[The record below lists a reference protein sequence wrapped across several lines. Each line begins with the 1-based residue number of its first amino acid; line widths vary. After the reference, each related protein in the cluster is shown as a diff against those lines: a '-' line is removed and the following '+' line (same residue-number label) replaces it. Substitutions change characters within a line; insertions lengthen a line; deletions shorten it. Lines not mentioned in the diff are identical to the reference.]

1 MKGRFRTA
9 LGLLAALSIP
19 LAVQA
24 HGGRTD
30 SLGCHHNR
38 KAGGYHCHSGQLAGQ
53 SFTSKSAA
61 QAALRNRRRTP
72 QTPTQT
78 RKRPGRVIYQPITT
92 AQAKNHVGET
102 AMVCGK
108 VVSARYASRSRG
120 RPTFLNLD
128 KPYPNQSFTVVI
140 WGTNRAAFGKPEKDY
155 DGKDICVT
163 GKIDTYRGVP
173 QIEAKAVKDIVLKG
187 KKIKEN

>member
-1 MKGRFRTA
+1 MRKHLVI
-9 LGLLAALSIP
+9 LGIILLVCLPS
-19 LAVQA
+19 
-24 HGGRTD
+24 
-30 SLGCHHNR
+30 S
-38 KAGGYHCHSGQLAGQ
+38 GQ
-53 SFTSKSAA
+53 SFSSKSAA
-61 QAALRNRRRTP
+61 QVALTNESRTQ

-78 RKRPGRVIYQPITT
+78 RKKPGRVTYQPITT
-92 AQAKNHVGET
+92 AQAKNHIGET

-108 VVSARYASRSRG
+108 VVSARYATGSRG

-128 KPYPNQSFTVVI
+128 KPYPNQPFTVVI
-140 WGTNRAAFGKPEKDY
+140 WGTNRTAFGRPEKDY

-173 QIEAKAVKDIVLKG
+173 QIEAKASSDIVLKG